1 MTHPPHDGPGELDL
15 GRVASLRLRARSIA
29 EGVYAGSHRSA
40 RRGTGVEF
48 GGHRNYV
55 PGDDLRRLDRHALM
69 RHTKLLVRE
78 FEAETE
84 RVLRLV
90 VDATASMGYRG
101 PGARQSKLG
110 FATTLA
116 AALTWLSVLDGD
128 PVALDWIGGE
138 HARWLGPMRGR
149 EALERMIGAL
159 GSQSAAG
166 NLVEEPELFERALA
180 PVRRYARRGALT
192 VVLSDLLDLPEG
204 ALQSLGGL
212 AGTHR
217 SLLVLCIRDPAEA
230 SFPFSGPA
238 RLVALEGDTV
248 VETEAGRVR
257 REYLAALAE
266 QTAMLQDFFVH
277 RGATI
282 LFAESLADPVELLSH
297 AVAALGTR
305 RW

>member
-1 MTHPPHDGPGELDL
+1 MTAPSHDGPNAFDF

-29 EGVYAGSHRSA
+29 EGVYVGSHRSA
-40 RRGTGVEF
+40 QRGTGVEF

-69 RHTKLLVRE
+69 RHAKLLVRE

-84 RVLRLV
+84 RVVRIV
-90 VDATASMGYRG
+90 VDATASMGYQS
-101 PGARQSKLG
+101 PGARQPKLD
-110 FATTLA
+110 FAITLA
-116 AALTWLSVLDGD
+116 AALTWMSILDGD

-138 HARWLGPMRGR
+138 HSHWLGPMRGR
-149 EALERMIGAL
+149 EAFERMVGML
-159 GSQSAAG
+159 ESQRAAG
-166 NLVEEPELFERALA
+166 SLVEEPELFARALA

-192 VVLSDLLDLPEG
+192 VVLSDLLDLPQG

-212 AGTHR
+212 AGIHR

-230 SFPFSGPA
+230 SFPFTGPS
-238 RLVALEGDTV
+238 RLVALEGDTI
-248 VETEAGRVR
+248 VETDASRVR
-257 REYLAALAE
+257 RQYLAALAE
-266 QTAMLQDFFVH
+266 HTAMLRDFFVH

-282 LFAESLADPVELLSH
+282 LFVESLADPVEILSH
-297 AVAALGTR
+297 AVAALRTR